1 MEEQINKKDELINI
15 AKGFFYSVGYN
26 KTSVQKIIDSAGVA
40 KGTFYHYFK
49 SKEDLLN
56 QFVDSEISALYQG
69 LNSVLKM
76 DIGAIE
82 KFSTI
87 FKSGAS
93 WKSENV
99 VAMKQLM
106 KVLISDDNLILRHTM
121 LQHQIKQIT
130 PLYEAIITQGKEE
143 GVFDVINP
151 KFTANYLVNSF
162 SSFADEMYEL
172 FSAPEYTKELLEQL
186 RNIILYFEDTIE
198 RLLGTKKGAIQII
211 DDVVFEKLIKGLLE
225 A

>member
-1 MEEQINKKDELINI
+1 MEEQINKREELINI

-56 QFVDSEISALYQG
+56 QFVDSEISALHKQ
-69 LNSVLKM
+69 LDIVLKM

-82 KFSTI
+82 KFGTI
-87 FKSGAS
+87 FKSAAS

-106 KVLISDDNLILRHTM
+106 SVMVSNDNLILRHTM
-121 LQHQIKQIT
+121 LKHQIKQIT
-130 PLYEAIITQGKEE
+130 PIYESIIQQGKDE

-151 KFTANYLVNSF
+151 KYTALYLVNSF

-172 FSAPEYTKELLEQL
+172 FSRPKYTKELLDQL
-186 RNIILYFEDTIE
+186 RNIIIYFEDVIE
-198 RLLGTKKGAIQII
+198 RLLGTKKGTIRII
-211 DDVVFEKLIKGLLE
+211 DDVVLETLIKGLLE